1 MIINYNKAKN
11 DNKARLQ
18 TGSIGRLGRADELRT
33 QKAQTASP
41 EFWGI
46 RRRGSDVK
54 GCISDALRRRI

>member
-1 MIINYNKAKN
+1 MAKN
-11 DNKARLQ
+11 NNKARLQ
-18 TGSIGRLGRADELRT
+18 AGCNGRWGRADELKT

-54 GCISDALRRRI
+54 RCISDTLRRRI